1 MSGVYVPP
9 RRGKAAKSS
18 RQPGVRASLRTMV
31 EWYATHVYGQL
42 EGAGTVPF
50 YCDAARVGR
59 FAVDPASLARGDEA
73 ALFGL
78 FVALTMY
85 QSRRDVDIMQ
95 KQREMPARAATALVD
110 PRRVQRAVAQSPC
123 ERLRDAATFDAT
135 CDVRRTFVRDGATR
149 DAATCNHR
157 PRTPCHVKDASL
169 AIGRMG
175 DLGKM
180 ATSAWLH
187 LQTLPTAVTPIGDFV
202 VAATLPTRAADLAP
216 TGNGYAAML
225 RKVLPSPG
233 RNPALPQAGFAA
245 LFAAICRRYAAP
257 AQRAA
262 EMVAAVATF
271 YHVGEKL
278 ASMFVA
284 ALSTPALAPGLTP
297 WFPALDGN
305 SLLVI
310 DTNVARVL
318 DVLRPSGTNTYAA
331 RSAWLRKHA
340 ATIDLS
346 TVRSDW
352 PAHSPRLMQQASY
365 WYRSRSNREV
375 AGLGCT
381 HAAPDAALPH
391 FCVLRICPFV
401 NSSRGR

>member
-1 MSGVYVPP
+1 M
-9 RRGKAAKSS
+9 
-18 RQPGVRASLRTMV
+18 RTMV
-31 EWYATHVYGQL
+31 EWYAAHVYGQF

-73 ALFGL
+73 AVFGL
-78 FVALTMY
+78 FVALTMF
-85 QSRRDVDIMQ
+85 QSRRDVDIMR

-123 ERLRDAATFDAT
+123 ERLRDAATFDAG
-135 CDVRRTFVRDGATR
+135 CNVRRTFVRHGATR
-149 DAATCNHR
+149 DAATCDHR

-175 DLGKM
+175 DLGKL

-187 LQTLPTAVTPIGDFV
+187 LQTLPTALMRPATKSD
-202 VAATLPTRAADLAP
+202 VAAWTATLPTRAADFAP

-225 RKVLPSPG
+225 REVTLPSLNRTAVSPH
-233 RNPALPQAGFAA
+233 AGFAG
-245 LFAAICRRYAAP
+245 LFTAICQRYATP

-262 EMVAAVATF
+262 AMVAAVATF

-284 ALSTPALAPGLTP
+284 ALSTPALAPELTP

-310 DTNVARVL
+310 DTNVARVM
-318 DVLRPSGTNTYAA
+318 DCLRPSGAKTYAA
-331 RSAWLRKHA
+331 RSAWLRRHA
-340 ATIDLS
+340 ASFDLS
-346 TVRSDW
+346 TVRADW
-352 PAHSPRLMQQASY
+352 PAHSPRLMQQALY

-375 AGLGCT
+375 VGLRCN
-381 HAAPDAALPH
+381 HDASHDAQLSQ
-391 FCVLRICPFV
+391 FCVLRICPFA
-401 NSSRGR
+401 S

>member
-1 MSGVYVPP
+1 
-9 RRGKAAKSS
+9 
-18 RQPGVRASLRTMV
+18 MV
-31 EWYATHVYGQL
+31 EWYAAHVYGQL
-42 EGAGTVPF
+42 EGASTLPF

-59 FAVDPASLARGDEA
+59 FAVDPSKLARGDED

-95 KQREMPARAATALVD
+95 KQRDMPARAVAALVD
-110 PRRVQRAVAQSPC
+110 PRRVQLAVTQSPC
-123 ERLRDAATFDAT
+123 EHLQDAATFDAT
-135 CDVRRTFVRDGATR
+135 CDVRRTFVRDGARR
-149 DAATCNHR
+149 DTATCDHR

-187 LQTLPTAVTPIGDFV
+187 LQTLPTAMALTTAH
-202 VAATLPTRAADLAP
+202 VAVDAGIVSLAELPNRAADFAP
-216 TGNGYAAML
+216 MQGGYAARL
-225 RKVLPSPG
+225 HNEIQTQQK
-233 RNPALPQAGFAA
+233 NAPAAATGFAA
-245 LFAAICRRYAAP
+245 LFTAICRQPTTP

-262 EMVAAVATF
+262 AMVAAVATF

-297 WFPALDGN
+297 WFPLLDGN
-305 SLLVI
+305 SLLVV
-310 DTNVARVL
+310 DTNVARVI
-318 DVLRPSGTNTYAA
+318 DVLRRRGTNTYAA
-331 RSAWLRKHA
+331 RAAWLRKHA

-352 PAHSPRLMQQASY
+352 PVHSPRLMQQALY
-365 WYRSRSNREV
+365 WYRSRSNRDA
-375 AGLGCT
+375 AGLVCG
-381 HAAPDAALPH
+381 HATTTKLTS
-391 FCVLRICPFV
+391 CVVRICPYTT
-401 NSSRGR
+401 

>member
-1 MSGVYVPP
+1 MSSVQST
-9 RRGKAAKSS
+9 RR
-18 RQPGVRASLRTMV
+18 PGVRASLRMMV
-31 EWYATHVYGQL
+31 EWYAAHVYGQL

-50 YCDAARVGR
+50 YCDAAKVGR

-73 ALFGL
+73 AVFGL

-95 KQREMPARAATALVD
+95 KQREMPAPAAAALVD
-110 PRRVQRAVAQSPC
+110 PRRIQLAVTQSRC
-123 ERLRDAATFDAT
+123 EKFDDAATFDEA
-135 CDVRRTFVRDGATR
+135 CDVQRTFVRDGASR
-149 DAATCNHR
+149 DAATCKHR
-157 PRTPCHVKDASL
+157 PRTPCHVKDASQ

-187 LQTLPTAVTPIGDFV
+187 LQTLPAAMTLAAGDAV
-202 VAATLPTRAADLAP
+202 VATRTATLPSTAADLAP
-216 TGNGYAAML
+216 MANGYAATL
-225 RKVLPSPG
+225 RNVAA
-233 RNPALPQAGFAA
+233 PARARKDEGHQVGFAA
-245 LFAAICRRYAAP
+245 LFAAICRRYATP

-262 EMVAAVATF
+262 AMVDAVATF

-310 DTNVARVL
+310 DTNVGRVIAA
-318 DVLRPSGTNTYAA
+318 LRPGGAKTYAA

-340 ATIDLS
+340 AAIDLS
-346 TVRSDW
+346 TVRADW
-352 PAHSPRLMQQASY
+352 PAHSPRLMQQALY
-365 WYRSRSNREV
+365 WYRSRSNRDAV
-375 AGLGCT
+375 GLGCGHVT
-381 HAAPDAALPH
+381 QESSNY
-391 FCVLRICPFV
+391 CVARICPYAA
-401 NSSRGR
+401 